1 MNPQSIVV
9 QQAPVPAQQLILLFH
24 GYGANAD
31 DLVPLGRRLAS
42 AFPAATVVSVA
53 GPEPMGYP
61 GGRQWFALDGVDDAS
76 RVVRVAAA
84 MPRFLDVI
92 RGWQRR
98 CSATAERTAF
108 VGFSQGAIMALESCS
123 GPNPPAGRVIAIAGR
138 FARLPEAAPASVSF
152 HLLHGKA
159 DPVIPYR
166 HSVEAAEH
174 LLALGADVTADI
186 EPFVGHE
193 INEDIVRLALQRLT
207 THVPKRLWDEAM
219 RAAGAE
225 GILE

>member
-9 QQAPVPAQQLILLFH
+9 QQAPVPAQQLILLLH

-31 DLVPLGRRLAS
+31 DLVLPGRRLAS

-61 GGRQWFALDGVDDAS
+61 GGLQWFAVDGVDDAN

-84 MPRFLDVI
+84 MPGFLDVI
-92 RGWQRR
+92 RGWQQH
-98 CSATAERTAF
+98 CGVAVERTAL
-108 VGFSQGAIMALESCS
+108 VGFSQGAIMALESCV
-123 GPNPPAGRVIAIAGR
+123 GPNPPAGRVVAIAGR
-138 FARLPEAAPASVSF
+138 FARLPAAVPASVTF

-159 DPVIPYR
+159 DPVMPYR
-166 HSVEAAEH
+166 HSVEAAQH
-174 LLALGADVTADI
+174 LLALGVDVTADI

-207 THVPKRLWDEAM
+207 THVPQRLWDEAM
-219 RAAGAE
+219 RAAAAE
-225 GILE
+225 GIPK

>member
-61 GGRQWFALDGVDDAS
+61 GGRQWFALDGADDAN

-84 MPRFLDVI
+84 MPGFRDLI
-92 RGWQRR
+92 RGWQQR
-98 CSATAERTAF
+98 CGVTAERTAL
-108 VGFSQGAIMALESCS
+108 VGFSQGAI
-123 GPNPPAGRVIAIAGR
+123 
-138 FARLPEAAPASVSF
+138 
-152 HLLHGKA
+152 
-159 DPVIPYR
+159 
-166 HSVEAAEH
+166 
-174 LLALGADVTADI
+174 
-186 EPFVGHE
+186 
-193 INEDIVRLALQRLT
+193 
-207 THVPKRLWDEAM
+207 
-219 RAAGAE
+219 
-225 GILE
+225 